1 MTIEQIRDRYI
12 IKAEK
17 NATNDSI
24 TTDNLRFCLLFN
36 ESQNK
41 FLTLQLQNRKV
52 DDIRYIQ
59 NFLVLDKSIPYTS
72 KNQDKTNFKLP
83 DDYFDLAEARAKAK
97 KDNCSD
103 LITLF
108 EVRTENLNEI
118 LQDEFNKPSFEWR
131 EAPYTVNSNQISVY
145 NDWDFSVT
153 ELLLNYYRYPNHKGK
168 IIINGDASGDN
179 RSCTSEFANYVI
191 IKKKLERF
199 GYEDVDVR
207 IKAFNPP
214 IKNRIMAFNSKIRSA
229 DGEIK
234 LFIDKKCDKLLYN
247 IYNLRYKEGSSK
259 IDLPSYHQIK
269 QAKELKFLG
278 HPMDAA
284 SYLVEFYWPISI

>member
-36 ESQNK
+36 ESQKK

-153 ELLLNYYRYPNHKGK
+153 ELLLNYYRYPNQIQLLNEEDAESPFNNAIPIEWDEKC
-168 IIINGDASGDN
+168 IDDIVTLMVFNNDINEN
-179 RSCTSEFANYVI
+179 NP
-191 IKKKLERF
+191 RF
-199 GYEDVDVR
+199 QLQTMR
-207 IKAFNPP
+207 IQK
-214 IKNRIMAFNSKIRSA
+214 
-229 DGEIK
+229 
-234 LFIDKKCDKLLYN
+234 
-247 IYNLRYKEGSSK
+247 
-259 IDLPSYHQIK
+259 
-269 QAKELKFLG
+269 
-278 HPMDAA
+278 
-284 SYLVEFYWPISI
+284 